1 MNMMKLSGMWDQA
14 KGKIK
19 EIWADLT
26 DQDLDKVKDDTEKLI
41 TLIQEKT
48 GETKEEIKKS
58 IKEISDSLMN
68 K

>member
-19 EIWADLT
+19 EMWADLT

-41 TLIQEKT
+41 ALIQEKT

-58 IKEISDSLMN
+58 INDISDSLMN